1 VGAIAGR
8 REDSTSTCGL
18 VPPGLGSCRERRQ
31 PFAEPDS
38 AGRERKA
45 ARGVSTFAHQLR
57 TEQLVF
63 WRSREAAVFIFVF
76 PPLLYVL
83 LGSVYNDTIEGR
95 PAADVLLAGLLGY
108 GIANTA
114 FAGLA
119 IQLVIRRESGVLKRL
134 RATPLP
140 RWTYLVA
147 VLASTLLVFLLQT
160 VTIFALGR
168 VFFDAKLP
176 SEWLS
181 LALAIVLGVAC
192 FAGIGLGAAALIRSA
207 EGSSAVVNVV
217 LLPMAFLSG
226 SFGPTTDYPE
236 VLKAIGDVL
245 PLKYLVDIVEAIYL
259 DDEHLWQQAGAIAA
273 VAAWGALGLLV
284 AWRRFTWEPRER

>member
-1 VGAIAGR
+1 M
-8 REDSTSTCGL
+8 STL
-18 VPPGLGSCRERRQ
+18 
-31 PFAEPDS
+31 
-38 AGRERKA
+38 
-45 ARGVSTFAHQLR
+45 AHQLR
-57 TEQLVF
+57 AEQLVF

-76 PPLLYVL
+76 PPLLYML
-83 LGSVYNDTIEGR
+83 LGSVYNDTIEGQ

-140 RWTYLVA
+140 RWTYLLA

-168 VFFDAKLP
+168 VLFDAKLP

-192 FAGIGLGAAALIRSA
+192 FAGLGLGAAAVIRSA

-284 AWRRFTWEPRER
+284 AWRRFTCEPRER